1 MTVPALLYAPGSWT
15 GTAVFLVVPLL
26 LATAVLA
33 FRSAAG
39 GHLGVKRYLA
49 GEAYRSRPA

>member
-1 MTVPALLYAPGSWT
+1 VI
-15 GTAVFLVVPLL
+15 VPLL

-33 FRSAAG
+33 FRSATG